1 MLPFNVGPRLV
12 VSDEAGFAG
21 TAAAFVLCGFHAKK
35 SVDRETLRGYNGNQR
50 TNRPTGLKSPAPTPR
65 NEKENPH
72 MTEETRNAINR
83 ISEGEPIECSTDA
96 YRSEIREAL
105 VRFALACLDIN
116 DRVRMRTALAEVNR
130 LDKKHYY
137 EPSALAPDELA

>member
-1 MLPFNVGPRLV
+1 
-12 VSDEAGFAG
+12 
-21 TAAAFVLCGFHAKK
+21 
-35 SVDRETLRGYNGNQR
+35 
-50 TNRPTGLKSPAPTPR
+50 
-65 NEKENPH
+65 

-130 LDKKHYY
+130 LDKMHGY
-137 EPSALAPDELA
+137 EPSAVSPDDLA